1 MCIFGIVLKKYIIMD
16 LSTKQ
21 SRRDFLQTLA
31 VGAGGLAIIG
41 NYGFIFPNKTAN
53 GEIKAIVVD
62 FTLCAGCRTC
72 ETVCSANNHKVMVD
86 NELLVGLGNP
96 ELSNIKVW
104 HYNPDVDIPVT
115 CFICDDSPCIEACPV
130 IADPITGRKALYRD
144 DTYNTIKNDL
154 DACIGCEKCSKACR
168 EKSGGVI
175 FPNKETGM
183 PERMCT
189 LCDGDP
195 QCVKYCPYGAL
206 QYITITSDMELRNIL
221 PNKIAEK
228 MIDYFYQ
235 N

>member
-1 MCIFGIVLKKYIIMD
+1 ME
-16 LSTKQ
+16 LSTTQ
-21 SRRDFLQTLA
+21 SRRKFLQTLA
-31 VGAGGLAIIG
+31 MGAGGLAILG
-41 NYGFIFPNKTAN
+41 NYGFIFPNKNIN

-72 ETVCSANNHKVMVD
+72 ESVCSANNHKVMVD
-86 NELLVGLGNP
+86 NELLNGLGNP

-115 CFICDDSPCIEACPV
+115 CFICDDSPCIEACPIV
-130 IADPITGRKALYRD
+130 ADPVTGRKALYRD
-144 DTYNTIKNDL
+144 DKLHTIKNDI

-206 QYITITSDMELRNIL
+206 QYITINSDMELRNMSPDKL
-221 PNKIAEK
+221 AEN
-228 MIDYFYQ
+228 MIQHFYQ